1 MMISKVLSKIGL
13 PILIKFVSS
22 SLGKLNV
29 DCAQKASSA
38 LFDVTDAI
46 KKQEISVEQIS
57 EVNRH
62 TEKMQEIEGEF
73 DHQTLALINDTIRHE
88 IASEDRFVRFWR
100 PAFGYSVAFAWLL
113 TMSTICY
120 VVIKDYPNAAEI
132 IAALVETT
140 SLWSVA
146 LGVLGV
152 SVVKRSQEKQNRKNE
167 DVLSKVINKI
177 T

>member
-1 MMISKVLSKIGL
+1 MIISKVLSKIGL
-13 PILIKFVSS
+13 PILVKFVSS
-22 SLGKLNV
+22 SLGKLDI
-29 DCAQKASSA
+29 DCAKKASSA

-62 TEKMQEIEGEF
+62 TEKMLEIENEF
-73 DHQTLALINDTIRHE
+73 DQKSLSAINETIRSE
-88 IASEDRFVRFWR
+88 ILAEDRFVRFWR
-100 PAFGYSVAFAWLL
+100 PAFGYSVALAWLL

-120 VVIKDYPNAAEI
+120 VVIKDYPNAADI

-167 DVLSKVINKI
+167 DILSKVINKI